1 MSKHFNNYSKN
12 YDKPQVMSEPIPDA
26 ENIVA
31 TEEPAITIEELNE
44 IAVAVA
50 DGTFQPVPEPAAVQP
65 EPVQEVPVK
74 KGIVVNCDKLNVRKA
89 PTKGSEAIAKIT
101 KGNEVIINE
110 TESKGGFYKIST
122 VSGIEGYCMK
132 AYIEVK

>member
-1 MSKHFNNYSKN
+1 MQDNNYTN
-12 YDKPQVMSEPIPDA
+12 YSQMAMPQAADDA
-26 ENIVA
+26 ELKQDI
-31 TEEPAITIEELNE
+31 ETIEAAATNALDEMGPELMP
-44 IAVAVA
+44 
-50 DGTFQPVPEPAAVQP
+50 TPQEPDP
-65 EPVQEVPVK
+65 EPVTAEVPVK

-101 KGNEVIINE
+101 KGNEVIINDA
-110 TESKGGFYKIST
+110 ESKGGFYKIST

>member
-1 MSKHFNNYSKN
+1 MHDAHFNYNKN
-12 YDKPQVMSEPIPDA
+12 FNTPQV
-26 ENIVA
+26 
-31 TEEPAITIEELNE
+31 EEPVEETADALTIE
-44 IAVAVA
+44 
-50 DGTFQPVPEPAAVQP
+50 PVDVLDEDALTPQEPVIPQPEPAP
-65 EPVQEVPVK
+65 EVPVK
-74 KGIVVNCDKLNVRKA
+74 KGVVVNCDKLNVRKA

-110 TESKGGFYKIST
+110 AESKGGFYKIST

>member
-1 MSKHFNNYSKN
+1 MNEHFNYSKN
-12 YDKPQVMSEPIPDA
+12 FNNPQV
-26 ENIVA
+26 
-31 TEEPAITIEELNE
+31 EEPVEET
-44 IAVAVA
+44 AVVPEVE
-50 DGTFQPVPEPAAVQP
+50 PVDVLAEDALTPQEPVVPQPEPA
-65 EPVQEVPVK
+65 QEAPVK
-74 KGIVVNCDKLNVRKA
+74 KGVVVNCDKLNVRKA

-110 TESKGGFYKIST
+110 AESKGGFYKIST